1 MIFSSALFFVFFV
14 AVMAMYAMARTVT
27 QRAAILLVASLIFYA
42 SWKPAYLLLLGASLG
57 INYIVYNLLFA
68 TKSRPILVFGI
79 AINLVALGIFKYLG
93 MLIGSALSVAAIFDQ
108 AVDTRVPEWVNW
120 ALPLGISFYTFH
132 MLSALID
139 VYRGD
144 WAKPIRFRTW
154 CLYVTYFPHLIAG
167 PILRPGQLI
176 DQLEELRPL
185 DVAEMRLGAA
195 IFAGGLIKKVLFAD
209 NLAPIVE
216 KLYAVPNAL
225 DFASAWLGTLAFAFQ
240 IYFDF
245 SGYSEMAIGLA
256 WMMGVRLPRNFIYPY
271 IARNPT
277 DFWRR
282 WHITLSQWLR
292 DYLYISLGGSR
303 CGTARTFSNLMLTMF
318 LGGLWHGANW
328 TFAIW
333 GVMHGTYLIGARL
346 LDAFYA
352 RINIAAKP
360 VWSRGLSAAGVPLTF
375 ALVCLTWVFFRAPDI
390 ETALTIG
397 GAMLGMAHPTDAM
410 PPLRSYEIAIVAIS
424 AAVVFAEPL
433 LVGRLIKTGI
443 GAWWRVPFP
452 MRGAVYALVSLV
464 LLVFGG
470 ATQKFIYF
478 DF

>member
-14 AVMAMYAMARTVT
+14 AVMALYAMARTVS
-27 QRAAILLVASLIFYA
+27 QRAAILLVASFIFYA
-42 SWKPAYLLLLGASLG
+42 SWKPVYLLLLGASLG
-57 INYIVYNLLFA
+57 INYVIYNRLFARRSRAVLVLGITLNLL
-68 TKSRPILVFGI
+68 
-79 AINLVALGIFKYLG
+79 ALGAFKYLG
-93 MLIGSALSVAAIFDQ
+93 MMIGSVLSIAAVFDPG
-108 AVDTRVPEWVNW
+108 VDARVPAWVNW

-132 MLSALID
+132 MLSAMID

-185 DVAEMRLGAA
+185 DVAEMRLGAV

-216 KLYAVPNAL
+216 KLYSVPGAL
-225 DFASAWLGTLAFAFQ
+225 DFATSWLGTLAFAFQ

-271 IARNPT
+271 IARSPT
-277 DFWRR
+277 EFWRR

-303 CGTARTFSNLMLTMF
+303 RGAARTYFNLMMTMF

-328 TFAIW
+328 TFAFW
-333 GVMHGTYLIGARL
+333 GALHGTYLIGARL
-346 LDAFYA
+346 LVAFYA
-352 RINIAAKP
+352 RIGIAAKP
-360 VWSRGLSAAGVPLTF
+360 TLSRSLSSGGMPLTF
-375 ALVCLTWVFFRAPDI
+375 VLVCFTWVFFRAPDFRS
-390 ETALTIG
+390 ALTIC
-397 GAMLGMAHPTDAM
+397 GAMLGLVHPTGAVS
-410 PPLRSYEIAIVAIS
+410 PVRSYEIAIVVIS
-424 AAVVFAEPL
+424 AILVFAEPL
-433 LVGRLIKTGI
+433 VIGRLTKTGI
-443 GAWWRVPFP
+443 GPWWKVPFP
-452 MRGAVYALVSLV
+452 LRGAVYALVSLF
-464 LLVFGG
+464 LLIFGG

>member
-1 MIFSSALFFVFFV
+1 MIFSSALFFVFFI
-14 AVMAMYAMARTVT
+14 AVMALYAMARTTT

-42 SWKPAYLLLLGASLG
+42 SWKPAYLLLLGASLA
-57 INYIVYNLLFA
+57 INYLVYNRLFA
-68 TKSRPILVFGI
+68 TRSRAVLAFGI
-79 AINLVALGIFKYLG
+79 TINLVALGVFKYLG
-93 MLIGSALSVAAIFDQ
+93 MLIGTALSIAAVFDPV
-108 AVDTRVPEWVNW
+108 VDTRVPEWVNW

-139 VYRGD
+139 VYRGN

-176 DQLEELRPL
+176 DQLEDLQPL
-185 DVAEMRLGAA
+185 DIAQMRLGAA

-225 DFASAWLGTLAFAFQ
+225 DFASSWLGTLAFAFQ

-271 IARNPT
+271 IARSPG

-303 CGTARTFSNLMLTMF
+303 RGTARTFANLMTTML

-333 GVMHGTYLIGARL
+333 GVMHGTYLIGERL
-346 LDAFYA
+346 LDAFYT
-352 RINIAAKP
+352 RIGVAAKP
-360 VWSRGLSAAGVPLTF
+360 MLSRSLSVAGMPLTF
-375 ALVCLTWVFFRAPDI
+375 VLVCLTWVFFRAPDFR
-390 ETALTIG
+390 TASIIG
-397 GAMLGMAHPTDAM
+397 GAMLGLAHPTAVM
-410 PPLRSYEIAIVAIS
+410 PLVRSYEIAIVALS
-424 AAVVFAEPL
+424 AIVVFAEPL
-433 LVGRLIKTGI
+433 VVGRLIKTGI
-443 GAWWRVPFP
+443 GGWWQVPFP
-452 MRGAVYALVSLV
+452 LRGAVYALGSLV

>member
-1 MIFSSALFFVFFV
+1 MIFSSALFFVFFA
-14 AVMAMYAMARTVT
+14 AVMALYAMARTVS

-42 SWKPAYLLLLGASLG
+42 SWKPVYLLLLGASLG
-57 INYIVYNLLFA
+57 INYVVYNRLLA
-68 TKSRPILVFGI
+68 TRSRAVLVFGI
-79 AINLVALGIFKYLG
+79 TINLMALGVFKYLG
-93 MLIGSALSVAAIFDQ
+93 MLMGSVLSIASMFDQ
-108 AVDTRVPEWVNW
+108 AVSTRAPEWVNW

-132 MLSALID
+132 MLSAMID

-176 DQLEELRPL
+176 DQLEDLRSL

-216 KLYAVPNAL
+216 KLYSVPNAL
-225 DFASAWLGTLAFAFQ
+225 DFAASWLGTLAFAFQ

-271 IARNPT
+271 IARSPT

-303 CGTARTFSNLMLTMF
+303 RGAARTYFNLMMTMF

-333 GVMHGTYLIGARL
+333 GALHGTYLIAARL

-352 RINIAAKP
+352 RTGIAAKP
-360 VWSRGLSAAGVPLTF
+360 MLSRGLSAAGMPLTF
-375 ALVCLTWVFFRAPDI
+375 VLVCFTWVFFRAPDFGA
-390 ETALTIG
+390 ALTIG
-397 GAMLGMAHPTDAM
+397 GAMLGLAGPTAAM
-410 PPLRSYEIAIVAIS
+410 PPVRSYEIAIVAIS
-424 AAVVFAEPL
+424 AILVFAEPVV
-433 LVGRLIKTGI
+433 VGRLQKTGI
-443 GAWWRVPFP
+443 GAWWKIPFP
-452 MRGAVYALVSLV
+452 LRGAVYALVSLF